1 MSALFEAA
9 TPNPAGHRDAR
20 PEQVFAERCATR
32 IVDVRDPDEFTGP
45 LGHVPCAELVPLR
58 SIGAAATSWNRDE
71 AVVLVCRSGRR
82 SGQAANALTASGF
95 RRVVNMVGGMLAWNE
110 ARLPVARAS
119 R

>member
-1 MSALFEAA
+1 MSTLFDTA

-20 PEQVFAERCATR
+20 PEQVFSERCATR
-32 IVDVRDPDEFTGP
+32 IVDVRDPDEFTGE

-58 SIGAAATSWNRDE
+58 NIPSASTSWNRDE
-71 AVVLVCRSGRR
+71 AIVLVCRSGSR
-82 SGQAANALTASGF
+82 SGQAAHALTASGF

-110 ARLPVARAS
+110 ARLPIKRAS